1 MANIVFDD
9 TLQLLP
15 VSVLTGFLASSKTNV
30 LNHLMQY
37 PSMSRTLV
45 LINEFGEVGLDHDLV
60 THSSND
66 VVIETASG
74 CLCCT
79 IRGGLAKTLR
89 EAPARFARKESYG
102 LTA

>member
-1 MANIVFDD
+1 
-9 TLQLLP
+9 
-15 VSVLTGFLASSKTNV
+15 
-30 LNHLMQY
+30 
-37 PSMSRTLV
+37 MSRTLV